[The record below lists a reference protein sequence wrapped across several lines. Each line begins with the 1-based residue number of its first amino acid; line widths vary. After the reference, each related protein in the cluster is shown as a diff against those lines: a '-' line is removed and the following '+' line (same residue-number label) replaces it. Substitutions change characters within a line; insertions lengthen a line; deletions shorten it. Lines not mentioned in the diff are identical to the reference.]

1 MKTLSKE
8 QIDALFDFTR
18 KHYVEYYDLQ
28 VELVDHLANDIEQIM
43 NENPKISFEQA
54 RDKAFKKFGITGF
67 SDVVSAKT
75 WQMQKEYYKLIFKH
89 FLSLL
94 TSKIIIISIAFF
106 AALSYIFRYSKYNIY
121 FFTGII
127 IILTVVATYLMF
139 VNNRRMGKRIKNKD
153 KVLLVESVSASLGNP
168 LVYFNLLFN
177 LLSFVFRQKSD
188 NESSELI
195 ANYSVIFGLLLVVS
209 VLFWYVATQNASIEI
224 RKKYRKK
231 YFVQ

>member
-8 QIDALFDFTR
+8 QIDSLFDFTR

-43 NENPKISFEQA
+43 SNNDKVGFDAA

-67 SDVVSAKT
+67 YDVVSSKM

-94 TSKIIIISIAFF
+94 ASRIIIISITILAI
-106 AALSYIFRYSKYNIY
+106 LSYIFRYSKYNIY

-127 IILTVVATYLMF
+127 IVLTVVATYLMF
-139 VNNRRMGKRIKNKD
+139 VNNHRMGKRIKNKD
-153 KVLLVESVSASLGNP
+153 KVLLVEVVSASLGNS

-177 LLSFVFRQKSD
+177 LLSFIFRHKSN

-195 ANYSVIFGLLLVVS
+195 ANYSVLFGLLLVVT

-231 YFVQ
+231 YFA